1 MPAAAWSAFWT
12 GKIGLHPSTAY
23 TGLHYKSNS
32 LPLMGKLI
40 FAAKISKEL
49 SDQNAEITSLFFASR
64 QIAQLMDEWA
74 IFQSVSNQLHGSLWK
89 LESPDSNSWCPHYS
103 PDQADQGLG

>member
-1 MPAAAWSAFWT
+1 
-12 GKIGLHPSTAY
+12 
-23 TGLHYKSNS
+23 
-32 LPLMGKLI
+32 MGKLI

-74 IFQSVSNQLHGSLWK
+74 IFQSVSNQLHGSL
-89 LESPDSNSWCPHYS
+89 
-103 PDQADQGLG
+103 